1 MSVRIAD
8 KISKSCAQK
17 GQGHSH
23 VVYKYVNAKVTEA
36 YMLTER
42 RRRSFVC
49 VTND

>member
-1 MSVRIAD
+1 MSVRIAEM
-8 KISKSCAQK
+8 ISRSWTQK

-23 VVYKYVNAKVTEA
+23 VVYAKMTEA